1 MKHYTRKERRI
12 RRGGYD
18 EGYIA
23 GYKEGLHDGNP
34 FTALSEIAAKAV
46 DAIKET
52 FNDPDFQEA
61 CRKYLEEKGKE
72 EEQEAENA
80 EI

>member
-34 FTALSEIAAKAV
+34 FIAIAEAATKCVNSLAESF
-46 DAIKET
+46 A
-52 FNDPDFQEA
+52 DPKFQEA
-61 CRKYLEEKGKE
+61 CRKYLEEKWKE
-72 EEQEAENA
+72 EEQEAE
-80 EI
+80 I

>member
-34 FTALSEIAAKAV
+34 FIAIAEAATKAV
-46 DAIKET
+46 NALTESFADS
-52 FNDPDFQEA
+52 DFQEA

-72 EEQEAENA
+72 EEKEADND
-80 EI
+80 

>member
-12 RRGGYD
+12 RRGGYN

-23 GYKEGLHDGNP
+23 GYKDGLHDGNP
-34 FTALSEIAAKAV
+34 FTAIAEAATKVVNELTKSFA
-46 DAIKET
+46 
-52 FNDPDFQEA
+52 DPDFQEA

-72 EEQEAENA
+72 EE
-80 EI
+80 